1 MEVKNN
7 RMLAQMA
14 LLSLLCAMPSIA
26 FADNHAKL
34 VQVVNKAAT
43 AVQIATSTSPVS
55 AGQTIEI
62 SAAVSPRVP
71 SVPTGTI
78 RFVADGISTGAQ
90 LTSGPIPVASSGP
103 TVWNATFATVDQ
115 YVVAGTYS
123 GDNNYSSSTSPQVT
137 QLVTH
142 SPDFSVTWPSNLTVA
157 SGQAVSAPLTVTAEY
172 GFSGTVTFSCGNLP
186 PGSVCSFANQS
197 VSVPTG
203 APGNDTP
210 ATVVTNMTISTNG
223 VAAVT
228 AGAFLLLLGIAG
240 KKRKRST
247 QIGFAVCG
255 FLLTGVLYGC
265 GSNQYIR
272 DPDTE
277 PGTYS
282 VTLTAT
288 SGSIVH
294 SHVVSLQVSPRH

>member
-1 MEVKNN
+1 MKNN

-14 LLSLLCAMPSIA
+14 LLSLLCAMPGVA
-26 FADNHAKL
+26 FADNQARL
-34 VQVVNKAAT
+34 IQVVNKAAT
-43 AVQIATSTSPVS
+43 AVQVATSISPVS
-55 AGQTIEI
+55 VGQTLQI

-71 SVPTGTI
+71 SAPTGTI
-78 RFVADGISTGAQ
+78 QVVAGGVNTGA
-90 LTSGPIPVASSGP
+90 LVTSGPIPVASSGP
-103 TVWNATFATVDQ
+103 TVWNATFATADQ
-115 YVVAGTYS
+115 YVVVGTYS
-123 GDNNYSSSTSPQVT
+123 GDSNYLSSTSPQIT

-142 SPDFSVTWPSNLTVA
+142 SPDFSVTWPSNLTVV
-157 SGQAVSAPLTVTAEY
+157 SGQVVSAPLTVTAEY
-172 GFSGTVTFSCGNLP
+172 GFSGTVTFSCANLP

-197 VSVPTG
+197 VSVPTV

-210 ATVVTNMTISTNG
+210 ATVATKMTISTNG

-247 QIGFAVCG
+247 QIAFAVCG
-255 FLLTGVLYGC
+255 LLLTSVLYGC
-265 GSNQYIR
+265 GSNQYIQ
-272 DPDTE
+272 DPDTK